1 MHAIQ
6 LSNNPH
12 EPLRRGARLAIAH
25 GQLYRYRYTTA
36 PTSRALCGHT
46 EHTATI
52 AGLSRLDAD
61 CHLAKRIR
69 KSGRYLHAVI
79 DVRRVK

>member
-6 LSNNPH
+6 LSNNPT
-12 EPLRRGARLAIAH
+12 EPLRKGARLSIARD
-25 GQLYRYRYTTA
+25 QLYQFRYTTA
-36 PTSRALCGHT
+36 PTSHALCGHE
-46 EHTATI
+46 EHVTTI

-61 CHLAKRIR
+61 CNLAKRIR